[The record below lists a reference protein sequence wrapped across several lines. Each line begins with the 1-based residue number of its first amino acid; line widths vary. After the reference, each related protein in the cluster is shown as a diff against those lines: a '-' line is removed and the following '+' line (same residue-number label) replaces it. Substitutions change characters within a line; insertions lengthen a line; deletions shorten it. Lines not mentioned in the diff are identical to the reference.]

1 MAASYTPGPDES
13 GGLSAGE
20 QKVLA
25 AIEYDLFV
33 ADPTLARHLE
43 CADWP
48 RAGIRLRATV
58 RHVALLII
66 ALIILII
73 AATAVPGDWWGAL
86 GLLTTLLLVPW
97 ILLFP
102 GGQPNRE

>member
-1 MAASYTPGPDES
+1 MAASYTSGPDES
-13 GGLSAGE
+13 GGLSAHE

-33 ADPTLARHLE
+33 DDPTLARHLE

-48 RAGIRLRATV
+48 RAGIRPRAAV

-73 AATAVPGDWWGAL
+73 AATAVPADWWGAL
-86 GLLTTLLLVPW
+86 GLLATLLLVPW

-102 GGQPNRE
+102 SDHPNQD